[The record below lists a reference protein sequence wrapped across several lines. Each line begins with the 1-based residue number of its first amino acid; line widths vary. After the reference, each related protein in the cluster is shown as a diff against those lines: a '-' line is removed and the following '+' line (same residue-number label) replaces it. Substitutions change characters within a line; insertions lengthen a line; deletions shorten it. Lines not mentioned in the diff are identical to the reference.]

1 MSAKKNGSI
10 KLSETD
16 KVNAYM
22 QNLQHQLVEVVKKLR
37 QIILSTDKEIK
48 EEVKW
53 HAPVFLYWRDET
65 L

>member
-53 HAPVFLYWRDET
+53 HAPVFFILAG
-65 L
+65 

>member
-1 MSAKKNGSI
+1 MSAKNNGSI

>member
-1 MSAKKNGSI
+1 MSAKNNASI

-16 KVNAYM
+16 KVNAYR

-53 HAPVFLYWRDET
+53 YAPVFFILAG
-65 L
+65 

>member
-1 MSAKKNGSI
+1 
-10 KLSETD
+10 
-16 KVNAYM
+16 M
-22 QNLQHQLVEVVKKLR
+22 QNLQHQPVEVVKR
-37 QIILSTDKEIK
+37 SIQIILSTDKEIG

>member
-1 MSAKKNGSI
+1 MSAKNNGSV

-48 EEVKW
+48 KEVKW
-53 HAPVFLYWRDET
+53 HAPVFLY
-65 L
+65 

>member
-1 MSAKKNGSI
+1 MSAKNNGSI

-48 EEVKW
+48 KEVKW
-53 HAPVFLYWRDET
+53 HAPFFLY
-65 L
+65 